1 MPPAQRFNVLLDHIR
16 RHTATIL
23 ALPGLDA
30 VDAHRG
36 FTEQGLD
43 SLTALELR
51 NRLATSTGLTL
62 PATTVFDH
70 PTPTALTH
78 HLLPQLT
85 TDNGEDTATGGAD
98 RPGAAGAA
106 LLAEFGRLEEMLTA
120 ARAEDILA
128 AGAAERLRSLLD
140 RAQVRGASV
149 GGTGSAPDDAPV
161 TARLES
167 ATTDELFDFIDNELN

>member
-1 MPPAQRFNVLLDHIR
+1 
-16 RHTATIL
+16 
-23 ALPGLDA
+23 
-30 VDAHRG
+30 
-36 FTEQGLD
+36 
-43 SLTALELR
+43 
-51 NRLATSTGLTL
+51 RLATSTGLTL

-85 TDNGEDTATGGAD
+85 TTPEHAEDTSTDGPGG
-98 RPGAAGAA
+98 PGAAGAA

-120 ARAEDILA
+120 ARAEDVLA

-140 RAQVRGASV
+140 RAQMRGASA
-149 GGTGSAPDDAPV
+149 GGAGSASGDAPV

-167 ATTDELFDFIDNELN
+167 ATTDELLDFIDNELN